1 MKVESG
7 IPIPKKFPFDEM
19 QVGDSFAIP
28 PEVKRGTVR
37 IAAMRY
43 GDKHGMTF
51 VTKKMPDGSYR
62 CWRTE

>member
-7 IPIPKKFPFDEM
+7 IPIPRACPFNQM

-28 PEVKRGTVR
+28 PHTKRVTVG
-37 IAAMRY
+37 AAAKRY
-43 GDKHGMTF
+43 GDKHGMKF
-51 VTKKMPDGSYR
+51 VTRKMPDGSYR

>member
-7 IPIPKKFPFDEM
+7 IPIPRSFPFNQM

-28 PEVKRGTVR
+28 PHTKRGTVAV
-37 IAAMRY
+37 AAMRY
-43 GDKHGMTF
+43 GDKHGMKF